1 MKQKGNKKMNMQE
14 YKFLLFEREELAKLL
29 FTIPLDNIID
39 RIGLEDRKKEIDEII
54 SSQPKIIESNPVAR
68 LTFKGKPVIES
79 YGIYADFSAKAI
91 KAFSE
96 SIATIAANQNNT
108 IGARGI
114 IPGRDKYHLII
125 KDIALGSF
133 GFELEAAPNDDCL
146 IQDFSSIENAIDKIQ
161 TIFRASIRS
170 DDELTEAIYDIDSR
184 AIESVT
190 SFLKVLSDQDAV
202 CSLSFKESVFKYEN
216 NEQIIRSMERLSTDN
231 ICQKEVS
238 FKGEFQGY
246 LPSRKTFE
254 FQITEKEEII
264 FGKVSSDFEGAN
276 EINNN
281 LNVLVEID
289 LMSHQVGEGK
299 PRYTLL
305 NFNKVKK

>member
-1 MKQKGNKKMNMQE
+1 MNMLE
-14 YKFLLFEREELAKLL
+14 YKFLLSEREALEKLL
-29 FTIPLDNIID
+29 LTIPLKNKID
-39 RIGLEDRKKEIDEII
+39 RVGLEDRKKEIDEII
-54 SSQPKIIESNPVAR
+54 SSQPNLIDNNPIAR
-68 LTFKGKPVIES
+68 LTFKGKPVVES

-96 SIATIAANQNNT
+96 SVAIIAANQNNA
-108 IGARGI
+108 IGTRGI

-133 GFELEAAPNDDCL
+133 GFEFEAAPIDDCL

-161 TIFRASIRS
+161 AIFRASIGS
-170 DDELTEAIYDIDSR
+170 DDELTEAIYDIDAR

-190 SFLKVLSDQDAV
+190 SFLKVLSEQDAV
-202 CSLSFKESVFKYEN
+202 CSLSFKENVFKYEN
-216 NEQIIRSMERLSTDN
+216 IEQIIRSEKRLSTDN
-231 ICQKEVS
+231 ICQEEVS

-254 FQITEKEEII
+254 FQLTKNKEII
-264 FGKVSSDFEGAN
+264 FGKVSSDFEEAN

-281 LNVLVEID
+281 LNVLVEVD
-289 LMSHQVGEGK
+289 LISHRVGEGK
-299 PRYTLL
+299 PRYTLIK
-305 NFNKVKK
+305 FKKTKK